1 MDILNMKKSLI
12 ALAFGTLGL
21 GIAEFVMMG
30 ILPDVAHDFG
40 ISISQAG
47 HFISAYA
54 LGVCVGAPMLILA
67 RKHPLKRILLILVT
81 LIMVGN
87 ISAALAPDYWVLLLA
102 RFISGLP
109 HGAYFGV
116 GSIVAEKLAD
126 KGKGSEAVSIMV
138 AGMTI
143 ANLFG
148 VPLGTSLSAAISWR
162 MTFLLVG
169 CWGMII
175 LYYIWRWVPQ
185 MESLPDTG
193 LKGQFRF
200 LKSPAPWLLIGATLL
215 GNGGV
220 FCWYSYINPLLTHVS
235 GFHPQSITFL
245 MVLAGFGMVVG
256 NLASGR
262 LSDKYKPGRVAATV
276 QACICITLLLIFFLS
291 SVSWL
296 SVLLMCLCTAG
307 LFALSS
313 PQQILLIRYSKG
325 GEMLGAASVQV
336 AFNLGNAIGAYSGG
350 LALQAGLGYQYPAL
364 IGVPFAFAGCMLLT
378 VFHKKY
384 EREAIGR
391 SEN

>member
-1 MDILNMKKSLI
+1 MKKSLI

-40 ISISQAG
+40 ISISKAG

-87 ISAALAPDYWVLLLA
+87 ISAALAPNYWILLLA

-162 MTFLLVG
+162 VTFLLVG

-185 MESLPDTG
+185 IESLPDTG

-276 QACICITLLLIFFLS
+276 QACICVTLLLIFFLS

-313 PQQILLIRYSKG
+313 PQQVLLIRYSKG

-364 IGVPFAFAGCMLLT
+364 IGVPFAFAGFILLT

-384 EREAIGR
+384 E
-391 SEN
+391 N